1 MPTIPATTPSELG
14 VEAAGAAEEVVGLEE
29 EVFGPGQKGACEN
42 RGRVAGQKERDGLVS
57 ISLLYKTS
65 NEAGA
70 REKDDGIKLLS
81 TVRCSR
87 ATEEEREESQGKREL
102 TQPTRK

>member
-1 MPTIPATTPSELG
+1 MPATTPSELG

-29 EVFGPGQKGACEN
+29 EGFGPGQKGACEN
-42 RGRVAGQKERDGLVS
+42 RGVAGQRERDGLVS

-65 NEAGA
+65 NEAEA
-70 REKDDGIKLLS
+70 REKDDGRKLS
-81 TVRCSR
+81 SAVQCSR
-87 ATEEEREESQGKREL
+87 ATEEEREESEGKREL